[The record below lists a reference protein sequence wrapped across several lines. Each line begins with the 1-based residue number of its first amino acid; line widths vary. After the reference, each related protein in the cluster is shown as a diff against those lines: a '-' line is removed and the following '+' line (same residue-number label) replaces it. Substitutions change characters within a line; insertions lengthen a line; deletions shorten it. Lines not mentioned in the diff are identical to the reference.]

1 MSNEHQQP
9 ATTVGETHQASGKLE
24 ADVGAYLDQQLAS
37 VAPGLVPTRDPQ
49 ARRPLRAEVM
59 AIRSELRHA
68 TQQTL
73 AVRRTALKK
82 MLLADFLKEDCELR
96 NLGLAYAPCEM

>member
-1 MSNEHQQP
+1 MSNEHP
-9 ATTVGETHQASGKLE
+9 EATSVGETHQASGKLE
-24 ADVGAYLDQQLAS
+24 ADVGAYLDRQLAS

-59 AIRSELRHA
+59 AIRAELRHA

-82 MLLADFLKEDCELR
+82 LLLADFLNEDCELR
-96 NLGLAYAPCEM
+96 NLGLAYAPCEI